1 MVNRPNA
8 AQAASSGHA
17 DDDAPRSRG
26 RLAGEDVDDAA
37 EQHRFGELRAGQQ
50 QIGAGEDPAQP
61 RLLAEQFKDAGIEA
75 KQGHAVGLRV
85 GGTNDRSEAA
95 F

>member
-1 MVNRPNA
+1 MD
-8 AQAASSGHA
+8 G
-17 DDDAPRSRG
+17 
-26 RLAGEDVDDAA
+26 LAGQNVDDAA
-37 EQHRFGELRAGQQ
+37 EQHRFGELGAGQQ

-75 KQGHAVGLRV
+75 KHGHAVGLGV
-85 GGTNDRSEAA
+85 GGSERSSEPA